1 MELQGTINIPEAG
14 TMLDGYMLLILGIM
28 IATGVLGGIAN
39 YFTAEK
45 HAGSVAK
52 DIAKY
57 AVLGVVAALTVPLF
71 LNMISSNLL
80 QVARAR
86 PIDLFVF
93 AGFCLIFVVIS
104 RRFFENVAN
113 KLLQQVDQVKKE
125 LTAVKAA
132 AQAAEAAVAVA
143 QSEAGEQ
150 QAAKEETPKGA
161 LTYSDIEIMRAVADG
176 KFAYGGVSGLAEE
189 TSLTKEV
196 VAARLAM
203 LKGMN
208 LIELKMNEKNVLHWY
223 LAPKGKQVLGEV
235 LSGQEE
241 K

>member
-1 MELQGTINIPEAG
+1 MELQGTIHIPEAG
-14 TMLDGYMLLILGIM
+14 AMLDGYMLLILGIM
-28 IATGVLGGIAN
+28 VATGVLGGIAN
-39 YFTAEK
+39 YFTTEK
-45 HAGSVAK
+45 HAGSVAR
-52 DIAKY
+52 DILKY
-57 AVLGVVAALTVPLF
+57 AVLGIVAALTVPLF

-80 QVARAR
+80 EVARGR

-113 KLLQQVDQVKKE
+113 KLLQQVEQVKKE

-132 AQAAEAAVAVA
+132 AQAAESAAAVV
-143 QSEAGEQ
+143 QPEAGEQ
-150 QAAKEETPKGA
+150 HAAKEEASKGA

-203 LKGMN
+203 LKGMS

-223 LAPKGKQVLGEV
+223 LAPKGKQLLGEV

>member
-1 MELQGTINIPEAG
+1 MV
-14 TMLDGYMLLILGIM
+14 
-28 IATGVLGGIAN
+28 ATGVLGGIAN
-39 YFTAEK
+39 CFTAERR
-45 HAGSVAK
+45 AESLWK
-52 DIAKY
+52 DMAKY
-57 AVLGVVAALTVPLF
+57 AVLGTVAALTVPLF

-80 QVARAR
+80 EAARSK

-93 AGFCLIFVVIS
+93 AGFCLIFVVVS
-104 RRFFENVAN
+104 RRFFENIAN
-113 KLLQQVDQVKKE
+113 RLLQQVDQIKKE
-125 LTAVKAA
+125 LNAIKAS
-132 AQAAEAAVAVA
+132 AQAAEVAAAA
-143 QSEAGEQ
+143 IQPEAGEQ
-150 QAAKEETPKGA
+150 TVAKDEASKGA
-161 LTYSDIEIMRAVADG
+161 LTYSDIEIMRAVSDG

-203 LKGMN
+203 LKGMS

-223 LAPKGKQVLGEV
+223 LAPKGKQLLGEV